1 MARALELGRSLQGTV
16 HHVPSR
22 ASSTPSTGF
31 KSNRGG
37 WGSSDLAPSSTM
49 KPAGTVLLL
58 GLLALRAEL
67 QTAPREKPGVCP
79 SSAPGVLDPCFF
91 PCSSDYSCPGSQ
103 KCCLI
108 PCGQACL
115 DPLPGP
121 RDICRLPPD
130 PGPCLA
136 AVPRWFYHWP
146 SGRCRKFEYGSC
158 SGNANNFE
166 TKHKCLWA
174 CAGHA
179 RWAACPEPQGVGPC
193 VELCRAD
200 GACGEGEK
208 CCSNGCGHQC
218 MRVTGGPR

>member
-67 QTAPREKPGVCP
+67 QTAPRGE
-79 SSAPGVLDPCFF
+79 L
-91 PCSSDYSCPGSQ
+91 
-103 KCCLI
+103 
-108 PCGQACL
+108 
-115 DPLPGP
+115 
-121 RDICRLPPD
+121 
-130 PGPCLA
+130 
-136 AVPRWFYHWP
+136 
-146 SGRCRKFEYGSC
+146 
-158 SGNANNFE
+158 
-166 TKHKCLWA
+166 
-174 CAGHA
+174 
-179 RWAACPEPQGVGPC
+179 GPC

-208 CCSNGCGHQC
+208 CCSNGCGQHASATAQL
-218 MRVTGGPR
+218 GAAHIQLY